1 MFTGDIQVRGDVS
14 EALNKI
20 HVAMTTDGFDV
31 ERVGQT
37 LIVKLS
43 DLKDF
48 LFQTQVGKIYWSKL
62 VLQPDEGRI
71 RYAFVY
77 RTQIQLFFHMI
88 VTMFFFVTLK
98 EQYPPSGLNLWA
110 LLLVLNGIGA
120 AITLVSAQHS
130 KTKILQKIR
139 TGI

>member
-1 MFTGDIQVRGDVS
+1 MFSGDIQVRGEVS

-62 VLQPDEGRI
+62 VLQPDDGKI
-71 RYAFVY
+71 RYTFVY

-88 VTMFFFVTLK
+88 VTIFFFGTLK
-98 EQYPPSGLNLWA
+98 DQYPPSSLNLWV
-110 LLLVLNGIGA
+110 LLLVLNGTGA
-120 AITLVSAQHS
+120 GITLVSAQHS
-130 KTKILQKIR
+130 KTKILQKLRAMI
-139 TGI
+139 